1 MQNEPIEND
10 LFRTF
15 GKYNTTVK
23 LTPEDKKAGVKILCH
38 EPYAQELYDLYRM
51 AEGSSS
57 EIGHSKDLQKGNP
70 YWVRAKTIS
79 YDSSEIYA
87 EEILSGTNVVIPFKE
102 FSGSLDSLV
111 KDEES
116 REFVAIIYRSTEH
129 GEYYG
134 SERKG
139 IALTLRQDL
148 FNHAKN
154 NTWFSVKILKLIKG
168 GYVAMYK
175 DQVECFVPG
184 SHAAANIVHNFS
196 DLLGKEIM
204 VMVDNYDESNDLFI
218 LSYKKYVQYS
228 MPQMIT
234 ELQFD
239 KEYTGVLTNKPYD
252 FGVFVEIDGYY
263 TGLIHKSEFEDY
275 QTIQRTLKTGDTIP
289 VYVKDVTVKKSQYRI
304 VLTLSQDQINDEKAQ
319 WQDLRNRTENKSF
332 PYQVNARK
340 NSISIDIDGDNFEVS
355 LKRKDLEKNLNRYPM
370 VRVYQV
376 DPINKRLNFE
386 FVED

>member
-1 MQNEPIEND
+1 MQNESIEND

-38 EPYAQELYDLYRM
+38 EPYAQELYDMYRK
-51 AEGSSS
+51 AEGYG
-57 EIGHSKDLQKGNP
+57 EVCHSKDLQNGNP
-70 YWVRAKTIS
+70 YFVRAKTIS

-87 EEILSGTNVVIPFKE
+87 EDVLSGTSIVIPFKE
-102 FSGSLDSLV
+102 FSGSLDLLV

-116 REFVAIIYRSTEH
+116 REFVAIIYRSTQH

-139 IALTLRQDL
+139 IALTIRQDL

-154 NTWFSVKILKLIKG
+154 NTWFKVKLLKLIKG
-168 GYVAMYK
+168 GYVALYQDK
-175 DQVECFVPG
+175 VECFVPG
-184 SHAAANIVHNFS
+184 SHAAANVVHNFS
-196 DLLGKEIM
+196 ALIGKEIM

-218 LSYKKYVQYS
+218 LSYKKYVQHS
-228 MPQMIT
+228 MSQMIT

-239 KEYTGVLTNKPYD
+239 KEYTGVLTNTPYE

-275 QTIQRTLKTGDTIP
+275 RTIQRTMKTGDTIS

-304 VLTLSQDQINDEKAQ
+304 VLTLFQDQINNEKAQ

-332 PYQVNARK
+332 SYHVNPRK
-340 NSISIDIDGDNFEVS
+340 NSILIDIDGDDFEVS
-355 LKRKDLEKNLNRYPM
+355 LKRKDLEKNLTNYPK
-370 VRVYQV
+370 VRVYKV

>member
-1 MQNEPIEND
+1 MQNESIEND

-23 LTPEDKKAGVKILCH
+23 LTPEDEKAGVKILCH
-38 EPYAQELYDLYRM
+38 ELYAQELYDRYR
-51 AEGSSS
+51 ATERSIASLS
-57 EIGHSKDLQKGNP
+57 YSKDLQTGSP
-70 YWVRAKTIS
+70 YLVRAKKIS
-79 YDSSEIYA
+79 YESSEIYA
-87 EEILSGTNVVIPFKE
+87 EDVLSGTSIVIPFKE
-102 FSGSLDSLV
+102 FSGSLDLLV

-116 REFVAIIYRSTEH
+116 REFVAIIYRSTQH

-134 SERKG
+134 SEKKG
-139 IALTLRQDL
+139 IALALRQDL
-148 FNHAKN
+148 FNHSKN
-154 NTWFSVKILKLIKG
+154 NTWFKVKLLKLIKG
-168 GYVAMYK
+168 GYVALYQ

-196 DLLGKEIM
+196 DLIGKEII

-218 LSYKKYVQYS
+218 LSYKKYVQHS

-239 KEYTGVLTNKPYD
+239 KEYTGVLTNKPYE

-275 QTIQRTLKTGDTIP
+275 QTIQKTMKTGDTIP

-304 VLTLSQDQINDEKAQ
+304 VLTLFRDQINNEKAR
-319 WQDLRNRTENKSF
+319 WQDLRNRAENKSF
-332 PYQVNARK
+332 SYHVNSRK

-355 LKRKDLEKNLNRYPM
+355 LKRKDLEKNLTNYPK
-370 VRVYQV
+370 VRVYKV